1 MNQLPNLKFK
11 DEVNLY
17 HDNILDIWGNEFN
30 FSHEKGLAEWLKNS
44 VDAYRRVKDSD
55 KNQYI
60 IFRFT
65 DGTDNTPP
73 EIECIDFVGMEYV
86 DIEKAFKWWGDPNA
100 AKRGMKISVYGG
112 HGNGGKFYMRQMFQH
127 SHFVT
132 YKNGKINIF
141 GFSENHKYGFA
152 EGFKDQKISIDDALK
167 IAGVEKTLIPNSI
180 LRKLEHGETG
190 FTVVKGVRPKKIVG
204 KILPVFR
211 ICEKLKNHP
220 QARSPLKYYNV
231 SVLHNGRILT
241 NSLRMEDIEPMEEFE
256 GPYLFDIPEFIE
268 STSDDENN
276 KKIKMSDDKYENGSL
291 VLKTSSQPFGR
302 GGKKIELNCI
312 DIVGEIG
319 VIASYN
325 MQQIGF
331 LKYYPQ
337 AQYIYGECKCPILE
351 DPDYDCVQND
361 REKLVTNEKTDS
373 LLKWIAGRIDEV
385 AEKIADKDAKKEEEK
400 NIRATDEFN
409 QILNKWK
416 NQFMS
421 KLFAEVLGGPGKG
434 TSTGGEGEDGSGGGT
449 NHESEEKGGLGSGQG
464 KGGGEGD
471 VKKKGLRAPMV
482 LLSGQEDPEYPGSPV
497 TFSDRHFA
505 VEQRQQDV
513 ERGLYWINLEKP
525 MAKKLID
532 KYGVDSPRWRNY
544 LFQRYVD
551 IFTKETIYRL
561 AKKEGGT
568 LTAEQ
573 VDYEIMRVASLV
585 YDKATV
591 DLEDFLLNEK
601 FTQKKNDETN
611 NGGTTQ

>member
-1 MNQLPNLKFK
+1 MTQSVLLNFK
-11 DEVNLY
+11 EEQNLY
-17 HDNILDIWGNEFN
+17 HDNTLDILGGAFN

-44 VDAYRRVKDSD
+44 VDAYRRAGESD
-55 KNQYI
+55 KDQYI
-60 IFRFT
+60 IFSFT
-65 DGTDNTPP
+65 DGTSDNPP
-73 EIECIDFVGMEYV
+73 IIECTDFVGMDLV
-86 DIEKAFKWWGDPNA
+86 DIEKAFKWWGDPDA
-100 AKRGMKISVYGG
+100 AKRGKKIRVYGG
-112 HGNGGKFYMRQMFQH
+112 HGNGGKFYMRQMFQQ
-127 SHFVT
+127 SYFIT
-132 YKNGKINIF
+132 YKAGKLNIF
-141 GFSENHKYGFA
+141 GFNENRKYGFA
-152 EGFKDQKISIDDALK
+152 NGIKDKKVSIDEALK
-167 IAGVEKTLIPNSI
+167 IAGINKLLIPNSI

-190 FTVVKGVRPKKIVG
+190 FTVVRGVRPKKIVG
-204 KILPVFR
+204 NKLPVFR
-211 ICEKLKNHP
+211 ICEKLKYHP
-220 QARSPLKYYNV
+220 QARSPLKYCNV
-231 SVLHNGRILT
+231 SVIYNGKILT
-241 NSLRMEDIEPMEEFE
+241 DSLRMEDIEPMQGFE
-256 GPYLFDIPEFIE
+256 GPYLFNIPELIDS
-268 STSDDENN
+268 STGENG
-276 KKIKMSDDKYENGSL
+276 KKINMSNDKYEAGSL
-291 VLKTSSQPFGR
+291 VLKTSAQPFGR
-302 GGKKIELNCI
+302 GGKKPELNCI

-351 DPDYDCVQND
+351 DVDYDCVQND
-361 REKLVTNEKTDS
+361 REKLVTNERTDS
-373 LLKWIAGRIDEV
+373 LLKWISGKIDEI
-385 AEKIADKDAKKEEEK
+385 AEKIAERDAKQEEEK

-434 TSTGGEGEDGSGGGT
+434 SSTGGEGEDGSGGGT
-449 NHESEEKGGLGSGQG
+449 GCKSEEKGGLGSGQS
-464 KGGGEGD
+464 KGGGDGEE
-471 VKKKGLRAPMV
+471 KKKGLRTPMV
-482 LLSGQEDPEYPGSPV
+482 LLSGQEDPEFPGFPV

-513 ERGLYWINLEKP
+513 KRGLYWINLEKP

-551 IFTKETIYRL
+551 IFIKETIYRL

-585 YDKATV
+585 YDKATI
-591 DLEDFLLNEK
+591 DLEDFLLGEK
-601 FTQKKNDETN
+601 YNNNSDENTEIE
-611 NGGTTQ
+611 

>member
-1 MNQLPNLKFK
+1 MNQIPILKFK
-11 DEVNLY
+11 DEQNLY
-17 HDNILDIWGNEFN
+17 HDNTLDILGSGFN

-44 VDAYRRVKDSD
+44 VDAYRRIGESD
-55 KNQYI
+55 KDQYI

-65 DGTDNTPP
+65 DGTNDIPP
-73 EIECIDFVGMEYV
+73 IIECIDFVGMDLV

-100 AKRGMKISVYGG
+100 AKRGMKVRVYGG

-132 YKNGKINIF
+132 YKSGKINIF
-141 GFSENHKYGFA
+141 GFSENRKYGYA
-152 EGFKDQKISIDDALK
+152 EGYKDRNISVDEALK
-167 IAGVEKTLIPNSI
+167 IAEVEKSLIPNAV

-190 FTVVKGVRPKKIVG
+190 FTVVKGIRPKKIVG
-204 KILPVFR
+204 RILPVIR
-211 ICEKLKNHP
+211 ICEKLKYHP
-220 QARSPLKYYNV
+220 QARSPLKYCNV
-231 SVLHNGRILT
+231 SVLHNGKILT
-241 NSLRMEDIEPMEEFE
+241 NSLRVEDIEPMEGFV

-268 STSDDENN
+268 SASDDENI
-276 KKIKMSDDKYENGSL
+276 KKIKMSDDKYEHGSL
-291 VLKTSSQPFGR
+291 ILKTSSQPFGR
-302 GGKKIELNCI
+302 GGKKPELNCV

-337 AQYIYGECKCPILE
+337 AQYIYGECNCPILE
-351 DPDYDCVQND
+351 DSEYDCVQND
-361 REKLVTNEKTDS
+361 REKLVTNERTDS
-373 LLKWIAGRIDEV
+373 LLKWVSGRIDEV
-385 AEKIADKDAKKEEEK
+385 AEKIAEKDAKQEKEK

-434 TSTGGEGEDGSGGGT
+434 DSTGGEGTEGSGGGT
-449 NHESEEKGGLGSGQG
+449 NHDSIEKGGLGSGAG
-464 KGGGEGD
+464 KGGGDGQE
-471 VKKKGLRAPMV
+471 KKKGSRAPMV
-482 LLSGQEDPEYPGSPV
+482 LLSGQEDPDYPGTPV

-513 ERGLYWINLEKP
+513 ERGIYWINLEKP
-525 MAKKLID
+525 MAKKLIQQ
-532 KYGVDSPRWRNY
+532 YGVDSPRWRNY

-585 YDKATV
+585 YDKATI

-601 FTQKKNDETN
+601 YKSNTDEQKEKI
-611 NGGTTQ
+611 